1 MFVVVVAAAQ
11 ANDGGSGMPTAR
23 EWIAAAAIAIV
34 GIIAAWV
41 VRTLVARAAGGDDGP
56 VAAAEA
62 VGRVVGMAMACI
74 ALFYALNLLGVPF
87 GPLISTLGVGGL
99 ALAFAGQTILANFM
113 ASVILQLRHPFR
125 RGDQITVADCEGTVD
140 DINFRTVVLRTFD
153 GERVMVPC
161 AQVLATPIVNHTTL
175 GRRRTTLSVSVAY
188 ATDLERALGVVHKA
202 LQEADGVLHRPP
214 PEVWVESFQDSGI
227 GLAARFWHAPDIAT
241 LWRVRSAVAVSVKR
255 ALDQAGVTIP
265 FPQRVL
271 RFATDGEESLP
282 DRQLEHSGTDD

>member
-1 MFVVVVAAAQ
+1 MSVVVLAAAE
-11 ANDGGSGMPTAR
+11 ANGGGSMPTAR
-23 EWIAAAAIAIV
+23 EWILAAAIAIV

-41 VRTLVARAAGGDDGP
+41 VRSLVSRAAGGDDGP

-62 VGRVVGMAMACI
+62 VGRVVGLAMASI
-74 ALFYALNLLGVPF
+74 AFFYALNLLGVPF

-113 ASVILQLRHPFR
+113 ASIILQLRHPFR

-188 ATDLERALGVVHKA
+188 STDLQRALDVVHEA

-241 LWRVRSAVAVSVKR
+241 LWRVRSAVAVAVKR
-255 ALDQAGVTIP
+255 ALDQAGISVP

-282 DRQLEHSGTDD
+282 DRQFEHSGTDD